1 MSTFDQV
8 EKNIQQGAE
17 YIQSKVKEAMP
28 KVSFNKNGY
37 EIRTQVL
44 DLAKQWSEFEYSQKF
59 VGWEISQK
67 RDKDSGQI
75 VTTVGMPDVPGVD
88 NVLETAEKFY
98 NFINNSSK

>member
-17 YIQSKVKEAMP
+17 YIQGKVKEAMP

-44 DLAKQWSEFEYSQKF
+44 DIKKYRIP
-59 VGWEISQK
+59 V
-67 RDKDSGQI
+67 DKH
-75 VTTVGMPDVPGVD
+75 
-88 NVLETAEKFY
+88 K
-98 NFINNSSK
+98 

>member
-1 MSTFDQV
+1 MSTFDQI
-8 EKNIQQGAE
+8 EKNVQQGAE
-17 YIQSKVKEAMP
+17 YVQSKVKEALP

-44 DLAKQWSEFEYSQKF
+44 DLAKQWNEFEYSQKF

-88 NVLETAEKFY
+88 QVLETAEKFY

>member
-17 YIQSKVKEAMP
+17 YIQDKVKEAMP

-44 DLAKQWSEFEYSQKF
+44 DMAKQWSEFEYAQKW
-59 VGWEISQK
+59 VGWEISAK
-67 RDKDSGQI
+67 RDKETGQV
-75 VTTVGMPDVPGVD
+75 VTKVEMPEVPGVD
-88 NVLETAEKFY
+88 QVLETAEKFY
-98 NFINNSSK
+98 DFVNKNK

>member
-17 YIQSKVKEAMP
+17 YIQDKVKEAMP

-44 DLAKQWSEFEYSQKF
+44 DMAKAWSEFEYSQRW
-59 VGWEISQK
+59 VGWEISAK
-67 RDKDSGQI
+67 RDKETGQV
-75 VTTVGMPDVPGVD
+75 VTKVEMPEVPGVD
-88 NVLETAEKFY
+88 QVLETAEKFY
-98 NFINNSSK
+98 DFVNKNK